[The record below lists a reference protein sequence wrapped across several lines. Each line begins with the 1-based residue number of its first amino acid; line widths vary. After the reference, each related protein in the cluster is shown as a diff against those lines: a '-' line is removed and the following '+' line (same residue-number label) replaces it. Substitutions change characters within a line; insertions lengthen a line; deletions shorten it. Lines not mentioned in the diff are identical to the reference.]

1 MNNYGIQRLLDS
13 IEIMAK
19 EARVTFSNGAKQM
32 IPIRKIE
39 RQGMTIRILFYIP
52 AAQVPQTITRVELI
66 DNRGSV
72 IDEQTDVI
80 EKARRKG
87 FMTGFEYTYS
97 EVI

>member
-13 IEIMAK
+13 IEIMVK